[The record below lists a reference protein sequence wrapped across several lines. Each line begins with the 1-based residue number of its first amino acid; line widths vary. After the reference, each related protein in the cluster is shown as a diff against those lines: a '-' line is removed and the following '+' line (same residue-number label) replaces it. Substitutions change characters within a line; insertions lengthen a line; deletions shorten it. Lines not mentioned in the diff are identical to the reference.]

1 MAFDAQALWDLSG
14 PTTLPSMSGDDF
26 LQLLE
31 KQMQAAHPTTGLSPV
46 NDTQSLYNPA
56 GLMVSPA
63 TVMGSAPGPM
73 DSATPPLTDESS
85 PSPPAS
91 VQENNTV
98 GDGTKRKAGR
108 ETSREGQPRAKVQHK
123 ASDDGVNSQ
132 PQDDAKKPPARRK
145 SGGATVSDESRLAKR
160 KEQNRAAQRAFRD
173 RKEKH
178 VKDLEDKIRELEQKF
193 STSETENTNL
203 KDLLKRCVNKSYLF

>member
-1 MAFDAQALWDLSG
+1 SRKILRSGGVTALVIPIRACGFLQRTTTTSPVRPAGRSTCQHIFGPPLHASCTTLILVLMAFDAQALWDLSG

-63 TVMGSAPGPM
+63 AVMGSAPGPM

-132 PQDDAKKPPARRK
+132 PQ
-145 SGGATVSDESRLAKR
+145 G
-160 KEQNRAAQRAFRD
+160 
-173 RKEKH
+173 
-178 VKDLEDKIRELEQKF
+178 
-193 STSETENTNL
+193 
-203 KDLLKRCVNKSYLF
+203 